1 MVWVCP
7 PHTSINLKWS
17 VSPAKCSMAPSSLR
31 AAAGSRNSSTNF
43 ISIPSDNRRRVEGVE
58 FGRIGVAELLD
69 GRQGQQCFG
78 LVDLGHRESDVDQYP
93 IVYFWHVVGE
103 QPHADRALHSTDVD
117 LRQIVCGI
125 GDLNDPARNPK
136 AHIGHLLSADSRQ
149 RIADEHVDD
158 PGAAE

>member
-7 PHTSINLKWS
+7 PHTSMNLKWS
-17 VSPAKCSMAPSSLR
+17 CKPSWPPAKCSMAPSSLR

-43 ISIPSDNRRRVEGVE
+43 ISVPSDNRRRVEGVE

-93 IVYFWHVVGE
+93 VVSFGHVVGQ
-103 QPHADRALHSTDVD
+103 QPHADGALHSTDVD

-136 AHIGHLLSADSRQ
+136 AHIGALLSSWPIQQIR
-149 RIADEHVDD
+149 
-158 PGAAE
+158 GSG